1 MSIRIMSRVWAE
13 APYAGSRL
21 LVLLALAD
29 WANEEGICWP
39 SLLTIANKTRLGS
52 RQVNNI
58 LRRLLADQAIS
69 IEKAGGGR
77 GVVNHYRMNLG
88 RDSLQSSTPNHNS
101 TNRTSLKSATETM
114 KPCSKK
120 PVLSVGAI
128 RKNHHEPLRKPSKDV
143 HPSVED
149 IHNYCLERGNA
160 VDPQQFFDYYT
171 SNGWKVGRVPMK
183 DWRAAVRTWERNG
196 VNHKNGNKK
205 RTKRDEVNDSLADA
219 VGGIAEFC
227 EAKGIPY

>member
-1 MSIRIMSRVWAE
+1 M
-13 APYAGSRL
+13 

-39 SLLTIANKTRLGS
+39 SLPTIANKTRLGS

-58 LRRLLADQAIS
+58 LQRLLADQFIS

-77 GVVNHYRMNLG
+77 GVVNHYRINLR
-88 RDSLQSSTPNHNS
+88 RDSLQSPTLNHSS
-101 TNRTSLKSATETM
+101 TNCNSLKSATETM
-114 KPCSKK
+114 KSSSQNPETSD
-120 PVLSVGAI
+120 GAI
-128 RKNHHEPLRKPSKDV
+128 RKNHHESSRKPSKDV

-171 SNGWKVGRVPMK
+171 SNGWKVGRVRMQ

-196 VNHKNGNKK
+196 VNRKNGNQQ
-205 RTKRDEVNDSLADA
+205 RTKRDQVNDSLVDA
-219 VGGIAEFC
+219 LGGITEFC